1 MGRKFAAIV
10 LCTRNER
17 SPAQSSGKRVH
28 SMTIRV
34 SVIIP
39 VYNPGP
45 YIEDC
50 IASLL
55 RQSLPDDAYEAI
67 FVDDGSTDGTAERL
81 DRVADEHP
89 LIHVVH
95 QENSGWSGKP
105 RNVGIDAA
113 RGEFVMFVDNDDWL
127 GDEALERMYDYGVKN
142 AADVVVGKM
151 AGKGRPVPRELFR
164 VNRPRATVKNAPLI
178 DSLTPHKMFRRAF
191 LDETGLRFLEGRRR
205 LEDHVFVTEAYL
217 RAKSVA
223 VLSDYVC
230 YYHVKRDDASNAGFR
245 RIDPVGYFHNLG
257 EALDVVEKYTEP
269 GPLRDKLYRRW
280 FRNEMIERM
289 RGARLLATPDD
300 GYRQDMFQEMHK
312 IAVERFGPGVSASLL
327 PTQQLVGALIKADRY
342 QDVELFARWERGV
355 AAHSELTGLAW
366 EDGTL
371 KLAFTAGLRAGDDPV
386 HYVREGGDELI
397 GLPDGLDSPE
407 TLAQLGV
414 KPLAAVDRA
423 KVELVVRERSSA
435 AEFYQPVEFT
445 RERVDGPGPAQF
457 RLVLRGTAVIT
468 PGTAAGGAPLGAG
481 IWDVLVRVHQSG
493 WNKNVRLGSVRT
505 EAVTAGRQAALVG
518 DPVQVV
524 VPYWTAH
531 DNLSLD
537 VGATTTVLR
546 GEYRKVGMRE
556 VQVMDE
562 PLLLEMLLP
571 LRTEAPDGV
580 PAELHLTERTGSVDT
595 VTTAAT
601 LTASKGRA
609 GTVLCAERPAGQL
622 PAGTWRMA
630 VSVGGAD
637 ANPTPLPLVLVATG
651 ASGALTVRRPRESLA
666 HRRTRLMRR
675 LRRGVLGRAV
685 RKARRL
691 AATR

>member
-1 MGRKFAAIV
+1 
-10 LCTRNER
+10 
-17 SPAQSSGKRVH
+17 
-28 SMTIRV
+28 MTIRV

-55 RQSLPDDAYEAI
+55 RQSLPDDAYEAV

-81 DRVADEHP
+81 DRLAAEHP

-105 RNVGIDAA
+105 RNVGIAA
-113 RGEFVMFVDNDDWL
+113 AQGEFVMFVDNDDWL
-127 GDEALERMYDYGVKN
+127 GDEALERMYDYGVKHG
-142 AADVVVGKM
+142 ADVVVGKM

-178 DSLTPHKMFRRAF
+178 DSLTPHKMFRRSF
-191 LDETGLRFLEGRRR
+191 LEETGLRFLEGRRR

-245 RIDPVGYFHNLG
+245 RIEPVGYFHNLG

-312 IAVERFGPGVSASLL
+312 IAVERFGPGVTASLL

-342 QDVELFARWERGV
+342 PDVERFARWESGI
-355 AAHSELTGLAW
+355 AAHTELTGLAW
-366 EDGTL
+366 EGDAL
-371 KLAFTAGLRAGDDPV
+371 KLAFTAGLRAGDEPV

-407 TLAQLGV
+407 MLAQLGV
-414 KPLAAVDRA
+414 KPLDAADRA

-445 RERVDGPGPAQF
+445 RERVDGPRAGDF
-457 RLVLRGTAVIT
+457 RLVLRGTATVT
-468 PGTAAGGAPLGAG
+468 PGTAAGGAPLGTG

-493 WNKNVRLGSVRT
+493 WNKNVRLGSVRSD
-505 EAVTAGRQAALVG
+505 AVTAGRQAALVG
-518 DPVQVV
+518 EPAQLVA
-524 VPYWTAH
+524 PYWTAAH
-531 DNLSLD
+531 GNLSLD
-537 VGATTTVLR
+537 VGATTGVLG
-546 GEYRKVGMRE
+546 GEYRKLSVRE
-556 VQVMDE
+556 VRLMDG

-571 LRTEAPDGV
+571 LRTESAGAV
-580 PAELHLTERTGSVDT
+580 PAALHLTDRKGAHDAVR
-595 VTTAAT
+595 VAAT
-601 LTASKGRA
+601 LTRSTGRA
-609 GTVLCAERPAGQL
+609 GTVLCADRPEGQL
-622 PAGTWRMA
+622 PPGTWKMA
-630 VSVGGAD
+630 VSVGSEEAER
-637 ANPTPLPLVLVATG
+637 TPLPLVLVASE
-651 ASGALTVRRPRESLA
+651 ASGALTVRRPRRSLA
-666 HRRTRLMRR
+666 QRRARLMRT
-675 LRRGVLGRAV
+675 LRRGVVGRAV
-685 RKARRL
+685 RRARRM